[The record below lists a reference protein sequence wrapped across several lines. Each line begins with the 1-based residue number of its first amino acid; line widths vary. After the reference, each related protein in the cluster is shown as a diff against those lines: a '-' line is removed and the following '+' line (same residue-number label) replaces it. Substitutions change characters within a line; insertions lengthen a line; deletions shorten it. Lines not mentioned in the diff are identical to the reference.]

1 MSLTPTK
8 QFVTLS
14 DKGLLDAHNGLA
26 LAAADNFDYVLN
38 QVTNPLPAIGSV
50 GQVLSVAAG
59 PVLAYA
65 SLPSLINVQAV
76 MDAYLA
82 SNQVLRLES
91 DLTLR
96 LLDGSSNLQNLR
108 VAATTTGGTVV
119 DSVTFSQTSTSG
131 DLAENH
137 VVNSLTVTADSA
149 SVTMTGSA
157 HFEVNR
163 LRIGTGGTAYTLPA
177 ASAMIPGYV
186 LVNSGATSS
195 WQPMPE
201 PVLGDQAQYYLA
213 NTKPFALP
221 ASTTSALSLVLSGY
235 GSIYSSSY
243 DTGFGF
249 VTPGNLGAAARRLV
263 MQVDGAE
270 VWRAVKPANVGG
282 NSVAPY
288 LQMNTGLALA
298 SASLIDPNSNPVGS
312 IWYDS
317 SSDGIVL
324 ISASG
329 QRFIGSQAI
338 VSTVNTA
345 EANKDFALQPSST
358 LSVAAGSV
366 IKPALNIGT
375 AGLISG
381 GTDVQVIL
389 GGAATAKISAT
400 SIEPAAGGAS
410 ASAKILIDA
419 TVGENDPTK
428 PAYTFPSATGLGV
441 FRASTNA
448 MGVAVQGAK
457 VVEFNSGGM
466 SMESL
471 KISNLATPTLSQ
483 DAATKAYVD
492 GRIPGATVAG
502 ALAIAVAGTGY
513 VEEPNLRYQGGSLA
527 VGSVSSPGR
536 INLLTSGGGLAQVK
550 APVSAANSVF
560 PLPENSL
567 DGGVLQL
574 SGTTSS
580 WVPFSTL
587 SSGLLRADGTVPL
600 TGGLSVEI
608 DTTATDPLLSRG
620 PLAMYMTNSSSEIGF
635 SLSGNPLFRLNMTGP
650 TLTGA
655 GGGFNT
661 PLVYLNNS
669 IATYGGTSTSGTPTY
684 SFSGESTTG
693 LGQTRGSYCSL
704 FVNGTTRFSA
714 TSTGATAHGNKISEV
729 GTPTASTDAATKG
742 YVDGLVNA
750 IVEISFRVVSLPIGW
765 TSANPLTL
773 SVFDTQLVYLSNT
786 GTLVYESAS
795 SPGALVVPS
804 NFATNPKCQVYVA
817 GVLLAK
823 QANASSVRQAA
834 YGTATSIT
842 LNYNVGVGNI
852 IVVQLPA

>member
-1 MSLTPTK
+1 MPLIPLK

-14 DKGLLDAHNGLA
+14 DKGLLDAHNGLTQ
-26 LAAADNFDYVLN
+26 AAADNFDYVLT

-65 SLPSLINVQAV
+65 SLPSLISVQAV

-82 SNQVLRLES
+82 SSQTLRLES

-108 VAATTTGGTVV
+108 VAATTAGGTVV
-119 DSVTFSQTSTSG
+119 DSVTFSQTSTLG

-163 LRIGTGGTAYTLPA
+163 LKIGTGGTAYTLPA
-177 ASAMIPGYV
+177 ASAIAPGYV
-186 LVNSGATSS
+186 LVNNGTTSA

-213 NTKPFALP
+213 NTKPFAFP
-221 ASTTSALSLVLSGY
+221 ASTTSALSVVLSGY
-235 GSIYSSSY
+235 GSIFSSSF

-249 VTPGNLGAAARRLV
+249 VTPGNVGSAARRLV

-282 NSVAPY
+282 NSVAPH
-288 LQMNTGLALA
+288 LQMNVGLALA

-317 SSDGIVL
+317 TADGIVL

-345 EANKDFALQPSST
+345 EVNKDFVIQPSST

-366 IKPALNIGT
+366 VKPALNIGT

-381 GTDVQVIL
+381 GSDVQVVL
-389 GGAATAKISAT
+389 GGAAAARISAT
-400 SIEPAAGGAS
+400 SIEPAAGGAL
-410 ASAKILIDA
+410 ASAKISIDA
-419 TVGENDPTK
+419 SVGVNNPGT
-428 PAYTFPSATGLGV
+428 PAYTFPSASGLGI
-441 FRASTNA
+441 FRQATNA
-448 MGVAVQGAK
+448 VGVAVSGAP
-457 VVEFNSGGM
+457 VTVFSAAGV
-466 SMESL
+466 SMEGL
-471 KISNLATPTLSQ
+471 KISNLLDPSLSQ

-492 GRIPGATVAG
+492 NLVPDATVAG
-502 ALAIAVAGTGY
+502 AIAVAVAGAGY
-513 VEEPNLRYQGGSLA
+513 VEEPDLRYQGGTLA

-550 APVSAANSVF
+550 APTTAINSVF

-587 SSGLLRADGTVPL
+587 SSGLLRADGSVQL
-600 TGGLSVEI
+600 TGGLVSSV
-608 DTTATDPLLSRG
+608 DSTVSNPLIKAGTLGLFMSNQTSSVG
-620 PLAMYMTNSSSEIGF
+620 FTNASGALLLVSSSE
-635 SLSGNPLFRLNMTGP
+635 L
-650 TLTGA
+650 TLRGA
-655 GGGFNT
+655 SVSYNS
-661 PLVYLNNS
+661 PYVYLMNTIFS
-669 IATYGGTSTSGTPTY
+669 YGGSSVSGTPTY
-684 SFSGESTTG
+684 SFTGEPTTG

-750 IVEISFRVVSLPIGW
+750 IVEISFRVVSLPTGW

-773 SVFDTQLVYLSNT
+773 SIIDTQLVYLSNT

-795 SPGALVVPS
+795 SPGALTVPS

-834 YGTATSIT
+834 YGTSTSVT
-842 LNYNVGVGNI
+842 LNYNVAVGNI

>member
-1 MSLTPTK
+1 MPLIPLK

-14 DKGLLDAHNGLA
+14 DKGLLDAHNGLTQ
-26 LAAADNFDYVLN
+26 AAADNFDYVLT

-65 SLPSLINVQAV
+65 SLPSLISVQAV

-82 SNQVLRLES
+82 SSQTLRLES

-108 VAATTTGGTVV
+108 VAATTAGGTVV
-119 DSVTFSQTSTSG
+119 DSVTFSQTSTLG

-163 LRIGTGGTAYTLPA
+163 LKIGTGGTAYTLPA
-177 ASAMIPGYV
+177 ASAIAPGYV
-186 LVNSGATSS
+186 LVNNGTTSA

-201 PVLGDQAQYYLA
+201 PVLDDQAQYYLA
-213 NTKPFALP
+213 NTKPFAFP
-221 ASTTSALSLVLSGY
+221 ASTTSALSVVLSGY
-235 GSIYSSSY
+235 GSIFSSSF

-249 VTPGNLGAAARRLV
+249 VTPGNVGSAARRLV

-282 NSVAPY
+282 NSVAPH
-288 LQMNTGLALA
+288 LQMNVGLALA

-317 SSDGIVL
+317 TADGIVL

-345 EANKDFALQPSST
+345 EVNKDFVIQPSST

-366 IKPALNIGT
+366 VKPALNIGT

-381 GTDVQVIL
+381 GSDVQVVL
-389 GGAATAKISAT
+389 GGAAAARISAT
-400 SIEPAAGGAS
+400 SIEPAAGGAL
-410 ASAKILIDA
+410 ASAKISIDA
-419 TVGENDPTK
+419 SVGVNNPGT
-428 PAYTFPSATGLGV
+428 PAYTFPSASGLGI
-441 FRASTNA
+441 FRQATNA
-448 MGVAVQGAK
+448 VGVAVSGAP
-457 VVEFNSGGM
+457 VTVFSAAGV
-466 SMESL
+466 SMEGL
-471 KISNLATPTLSQ
+471 KISNLLDPSLSQ

-492 GRIPGATVAG
+492 NLVPDATVAG
-502 ALAIAVAGTGY
+502 AIAVAVAGAGY
-513 VEEPNLRYQGGSLA
+513 VEEPDLRYQGGTLA

-550 APVSAANSVF
+550 APTTAINSVF

-587 SSGLLRADGTVPL
+587 SSGLLRADGSVQL
-600 TGGLSVEI
+600 TGGLVSSV
-608 DTTATDPLLSRG
+608 DSTVSNPLIKAGNLGLFMSNQTSSVG
-620 PLAMYMTNSSSEIGF
+620 FTNASGALLLVSSSE
-635 SLSGNPLFRLNMTGP
+635 L
-650 TLTGA
+650 TLRGA
-655 GGGFNT
+655 SVSYNS
-661 PLVYLNNS
+661 PYVYLMNTIFS
-669 IATYGGTSTSGTPTY
+669 YGGSSVSGTPTY
-684 SFSGESTTG
+684 SFTGEPTTG

-750 IVEISFRVVSLPIGW
+750 IVEISFRVVSLPTGW

-773 SVFDTQLVYLSNT
+773 SIIDTQLVYLSNT

-795 SPGALVVPS
+795 SPGALTVPS

-834 YGTATSIT
+834 YGTSTSVT
-842 LNYNVGVGNI
+842 LNYNVAVGNI